1 MNKLFFNIID
11 VFLLCYGVI
20 VGFYLYMEQTEFIHF
35 ELAKWILF
43 LLCYVIMKRMRQ
55 KQWCLYG
62 IILIGEQKRALL

>member
-35 ELAKWILF
+35 
-43 LLCYVIMKRMRQ
+43 
-55 KQWCLYG
+55 
-62 IILIGEQKRALL
+62 